1 MRERADK
8 DMGFEIIFKENYS
21 RLYYHALSFLN
32 DEESARDAVNDA
44 FEILWS
50 RYEQLE
56 FSTPV
61 TPLLYT
67 LVRNSCINHLRR
79 LKAQERFSSEVLWTT
94 DEAEEEYDARDE
106 ELMERLRDSIE
117 RLPEQMKVVFK
128 KCFLDGRKYQ
138 EAADELDISVNTV
151 KTHVRKALRMLRGE
165 FSAEQLIL
173 YVSLYKSSM

>member
-8 DMGFEIIFKENYS
+8 DMGFEIIFKESYS

-106 ELMERLRDSIE
+106 ELMERLCDSIE

-151 KTHVRKALRMLRGE
+151 KTHVRKALRMLRCE